1 MAEINRFGTTS
12 DMIIQEVVE
21 NGETLLMAIDAKGL
35 YLTTQDRV
43 GNGLADANRYGCD
56 RFVIADRLENLGFS
70 PVELFEEHKDKIQ
83 TVGLDANKKKLN
95 PLKASKR
102 GLS

>member
-1 MAEINRFGTTS
+1 MERINRFGTTA
-12 DMIIQEVVE
+12 DMIIQEIEEDGVPY
-21 NGETLLMAIDAKGL
+21 LMAIDLKGL

-43 GNGLADANRYGCD
+43 DNKMADLNRYGVKRED
-56 RFVIADRLENLGFS
+56 FLKRLEKLGLS
-70 PVELFEEHKDKIQ
+70 PVDLFEEHKGKIKV
-83 TVGLDANKKKLN
+83 VGETKKKMIN